1 MGVGIMDN
9 SFPVILY
16 SLRKE
21 RGLSQKEAAAQLGVS
36 QALLSHYEKGI
47 RECGHSFLIKVADFY
62 GVTCDYLLGRTTSRN
77 YRGGLEDLA
86 ENEKNDI
93 TPSLSTF
100 VKAGMLLSDY
110 MRKNNTYGS
119 VRIDTLVA
127 IEIYKLILVQ
137 ASAGNLPKNWAGR
150 AYYDNQVCATNTY
163 LSIVENAAE
172 SLRKPSKNKNPIPD
186 SEIPEAIKTLVRT
199 AEDFVVRDCTKKT
212 PPLPSEFLR

>member
-1 MGVGIMDN
+1 MDN
-9 SFPVILY
+9 TFPVILY
-16 SLRKE
+16 GLRKE
-21 RGLSQKEAAAQLGVS
+21 RGLSQKEAAAQLGIS

-86 ENEKNDI
+86 ENEKNDT

-100 VKAGMLLSDY
+100 VKAGILLSDY

-119 VRIDTLVA
+119 VRIDNLIA
-127 IEIYKLILVQ
+127 IEIYKLILIQ

-150 AYYDNQVCATNTY
+150 AFFDNQVCATDMY
-163 LSIVENAAE
+163 LSIIDSAAE
-172 SLRKPSKNKNPIPD
+172 ALCNPSKNKNPLPD
-186 SEIPEAIKTLVRT
+186 AEIPVAISTLVSI